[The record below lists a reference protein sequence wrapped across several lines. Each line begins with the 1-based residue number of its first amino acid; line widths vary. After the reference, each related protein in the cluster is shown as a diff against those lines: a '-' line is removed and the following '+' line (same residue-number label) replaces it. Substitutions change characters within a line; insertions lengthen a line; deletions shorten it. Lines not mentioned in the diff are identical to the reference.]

1 MAENF
6 FKLATNTKNQRDS
19 EDTKQ
24 DTYHTHTPSIIIFK
38 LQKTKTEN
46 IFKAAREKIN
56 KIYKT
61 LAIRANQRKVKRAKV
76 QSANIS
82 NKRAVITTDPEHSLL
97 IPEH

>member
-38 LQKTKTEN
+38 LQKTKD
-46 IFKAAREKIN
+46 RE
-56 KIYKT
+56 
-61 LAIRANQRKVKRAKV
+61 
-76 QSANIS
+76 
-82 NKRAVITTDPEHSLL
+82 HF
-97 IPEH
+97 